1 MVNSNTDKIREV
13 ERRVVDIY
21 TKSDT
26 SNKDVVC
33 SIQSLM
39 MMRWNMMHHGI
50 MWDDEFVAKLDAMNE
65 QMKQALIAMRYKTLD
80 VYEYLKLRCPEDMKL
95 EVMGRL
101 YVDDMDMEGWEYE
114 SDMWANLSEIL
125 QTPAM
130 SRDSLYADGITYPL
144 VFNSTD
150 NNSCHSCEECETM
163 YMLYREK
170 HYDNWNEHMDCNKT
184 GHMHIIYGVHNMIDH
199 CHWTLQ
205 DLINVKSYKT
215 KIEVEYSNKQ

>member
-1 MVNSNTDKIREV
+1 MVNSNTDKVREV

-39 MMRWNMMHHGI
+39 MMRWNMMHHSI

-130 SRDSLYADGITYPL
+130 SRDSLYANGITYPL
-144 VFNSTD
+144 VFDSTD

-170 HYDNWNEHMDCNKT
+170 HYDNWNEHMDRNKT